1 MELDRCYI
9 TERQRNVG
17 KEDIAGCGLA

>member
-9 TERQRNVG
+9 TERQRSVG